1 MGVNTSK
8 RSITPCM
15 DTSYNMGLAAELDR
29 VVAGSSSTRHASKW
43 CMVCR
48 AFTPV
53 RHRGRDASACSCT
66 VCNNWFDVGNI
77 CSRKRVHASSTPTP
91 TPTPTADAENVV
103 DRDDDMSAA
112 HEGAI
117 RALVA
122 KVADERRIRPT
133 AAAAA
138 LQIALDEGARCASA
152 RGKRACKTAA
162 RPRGGGG
169 SDSAALAAARGLYRA
184 LLGAAGAQA
193 VAARVVAGW
202 LDVDAEDVLVHKG
215 VSTLSAVDVVDHAL
229 EVVAP
234 QVLEVLP
241 SLASP
246 ALGCARATA
255 AARRLADL
263 SASCD
268 LAASL
273 SDLSVVLLMAVHA
286 STAKSSEPEVRVRAV
301 MAAAF
306 TCGLIRRNDVPRI
319 YGVWNGVK
327 AEVVKDEDCPR

>member
-1 MGVNTSK
+1 M
-8 RSITPCM
+8 
-15 DTSYNMGLAAELDR
+15 
-29 VVAGSSSTRHASKW
+29 
-43 CMVCR
+43 
-48 AFTPV
+48 
-53 RHRGRDASACSCT
+53 
-66 VCNNWFDVGNI
+66 
-77 CSRKRVHASSTPTP
+77 
-91 TPTPTADAENVV
+91 
-103 DRDDDMSAA
+103 
-112 HEGAI
+112 
-117 RALVA
+117 
-122 KVADERRIRPT
+122 
-133 AAAAA
+133 
-138 LQIALDEGARCASA
+138 
-152 RGKRACKTAA
+152 
-162 RPRGGGG
+162 
-169 SDSAALAAARGLYRA
+169 
-184 LLGAAGAQA
+184 
-193 VAARVVAGW
+193 
-202 LDVDAEDVLVHKG
+202 LVHKG